1 MLAAT
6 TEEEHHQENG
16 GDFEEAEGPIGI
28 KKLEV
33 IIIKDDERMRICFML
48 YALFFHLY
56 IGVWDKCS

>member
-28 KKLEV
+28 QKLEV
-33 IIIKDDERMRICFML
+33 IIIKNDERMRI
-48 YALFFHLY
+48 
-56 IGVWDKCS
+56 